1 MASADPSRPWK
12 AWALNAEFLACL
24 KKWYDQESE
33 SSSPRRRLVNTLHQ
47 LSEWISSGKEAL
59 DFAPDGPVPV
69 KSVLFALGAVIK
81 LSIVRSSIN
90 LNHCRFYTRSQD
102 VVIAKDRIFQ
112 FAVNV
117 ANWMDSLCDAFD
129 QSENGA
135 FTQATWGNLQKIR
148 YVLGQFN
155 HIKHSRGFRPG
166 ISLMRYAYGLII
178 VW

>member
-24 KKWYDQESE
+24 KKWHDQE
-33 SSSPRRRLVNTLHQ
+33 SSPRRRLVNTLHQ
-47 LSEWISSGKEAL
+47 LSEWISSGNEAL

-69 KSVLFALGAVIK
+69 KSVLFALGAVVK
-81 LSIVRSSIN
+81 LSIVRCSSN
-90 LNHCRFYTRSQD
+90 SNRCRFYTLPQD

-135 FTQATWGNLQKIR
+135 FTQATWGNLRKIR
-148 YVLGQFN
+148 CVLGQFN
-155 HIKHSRGFRPG
+155 YIRHSIDFRPG